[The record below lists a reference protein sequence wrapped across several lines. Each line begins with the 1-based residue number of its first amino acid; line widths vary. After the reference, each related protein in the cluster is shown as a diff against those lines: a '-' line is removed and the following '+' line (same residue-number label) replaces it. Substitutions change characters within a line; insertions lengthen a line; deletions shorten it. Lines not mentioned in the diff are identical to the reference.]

1 MVNDPLYNHPVFG
14 PEKGRGGN
22 IGKTEAE
29 LVSALIE
36 IHNSD
41 NWIGDDTESSPA
53 EMTKL
58 DQDLMALSAKREM
71 EKDLVKEASEES
83 NEEETE
89 GGKVK
94 GDANCYECKVRYR
107 DPTPKDLVMFLHA
120 LKYQVTIQFKMY
132 IETEYLNVQGTGWSY
147 ETELP
152 PWAESS
158 WNDQE

>member
-1 MVNDPLYNHPVFG
+1 MFLYSYIFALTGHPVVNDPLYNHPVFG

-41 NWIGDDTESSPA
+41 NWIGDDTETSPA
-53 EMTKL
+53 EMTRL

-71 EKDLVKEASEES
+71 EKELVKESNEENSNEENS

-89 GGKVK
+89 GQE
-94 GDANCYECKVRYR
+94 ANFEGQE
-107 DPTPKDLVMFLHA
+107 PA
-120 LKYQVTIQFKMY
+120 S
-132 IETEYLNVQGTGWSY
+132 QGLGEGS
-147 ETELP
+147 
-152 PWAESS
+152 
-158 WNDQE
+158 

>member
-1 MVNDPLYNHPVFG
+1 MFLYSYIFALTGHPVVNDPLYNHPVFG

-41 NWIGDDTESSPA
+41 NWIGDDTETSPA
-53 EMTKL
+53 EMTRL

-71 EKDLVKEASEES
+71 EKELVKESNEENSNEENS

-89 GGKVK
+89 GKKVK

-107 DPTPKDLVMFLHA
+107 DPTPKDLVMYLHA
-120 LKYQVTIQFKMY
+120 LRYQV
-132 IETEYLNVQGTGWSY
+132 
-147 ETELP
+147 
-152 PWAESS
+152 
-158 WNDQE
+158 

>member
-41 NWIGDDTESSPA
+41 NWIGDDTETSPA
-53 EMTKL
+53 EMTRL

-71 EKDLVKEASEES
+71 EKALVVQEASEES
-83 NEEETE
+83 HESHEEETE
-89 GGKVK
+89 GDKVK

-107 DPTPKDLVMFLHA
+107 DPTPKDLVMYLHA
-120 LKYQVTIQFKMY
+120 LRYQVCLSVYQFCR
-132 IETEYLNVQGTGWSY
+132 L
-147 ETELP
+147 
-152 PWAESS
+152 
-158 WNDQE
+158 